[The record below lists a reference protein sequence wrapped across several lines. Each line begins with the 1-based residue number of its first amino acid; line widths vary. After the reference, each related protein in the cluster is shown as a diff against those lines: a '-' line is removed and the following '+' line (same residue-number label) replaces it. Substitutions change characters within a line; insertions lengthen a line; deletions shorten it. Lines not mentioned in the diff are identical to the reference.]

1 MVSAMDDL
9 FGLPEPTR
17 EQVLEQRIAELELA
31 LGKANDAVVG
41 LIDTCSDQYREIARL
56 KRKVGEPV
64 SSDHLPA
71 WYREKDWRSSR
82 KPRT

>member
-17 EQVLEQRIAELELA
+17 EQLLEQRIAELELK

-41 LIDTCSDQYREIARL
+41 LIETCSDQYREISRL
-56 KRKVGEPV
+56 KRKAGEV
-64 SSDHLPA
+64 DSCSHLPA
-71 WYREKDWRSSR
+71 WYREKDWRSNR
-82 KPRT
+82 KPRS